1 MCKDLEPSDLVARC
15 TQLADATVVGLRF
28 SPDHAA
34 RAKIPPVRFHFVLD
48 NSGSMGNNSL
58 VAKERF
64 ADLAS
69 VATLGVSLVSFD
81 SSAQLLGTAFTTP
94 QQLRDVKLPRQGG
107 TNITAGIQSSLAV
120 IRKFAAE
127 EDAHHLLVLLSDGQH
142 MTGPAPRAALPQMGA
157 ELKKDF
163 PQLRLSVVV
172 VGVTR
177 SSDTS
182 LGMLLKETL
191 ETAPLPDLQPIY
203 FADSPQQMTTT
214 LEQMHVGLTSL
225 QGAMV
230 TVSLSEGCFIRA
242 GQDGEKTTQVLAN
255 EREQVLLC
263 QGAVPNIT
271 VDGKLYEVEVE
282 PFNASLITKA
292 LDDQL
297 AAARIRRIASGAE
310 SVRPAVKQLGAWI
323 RVLEKAAAPEKLNLA
338 KASAKERL
346 AQHRSLVAAA
356 HGFRALRNQLA
367 ELDAYAANDSASQA
381 AFLTGASRKYGAKAL
396 RRANDNEV
404 NPEQRRRELIAEAK
418 QLQPRMRR
426 ALLEDLCSKLCCDE
440 ALQRALP
447 TGAVPEEVMRKICA
461 GELPAE
467 VDESLAEFLEGPVL
481 QKVTAN
487 CRRSYVSLQTAM
499 EQLHEWVD
507 FNGLDSCD
515 TEYELLMCL
524 GTVGYPIDVK
534 RRDATQMNPYAMDV
548 TRLRPSAVDTAS
560 VCTAQ
565 HSEQP
570 VVPVEGGAAIED
582 VLVLVDP
589 DAPKAS
595 KLAVNSLLLRE
606 TYTSVVLSRD
616 LHMFT
621 GNSMRLA
628 LHAHALLATA
638 QPPRARTKDDLE
650 QQLRRQFL
658 GRAYQC
664 PSCGYGPIDHY
675 NCGDLEEHHGEDD
688 DGARVNNSCPSCQWF
703 SPDIQD
709 WDSWDGTVP
718 PAALGNREEGDL
730 GAFATAASLEVFLR
744 IVYSARK
751 LWKTDADSD
760 LHKLCEKMAKWESLT
775 AADGVDHPVQL
786 LLALA
791 AVDELPE
798 AALDQ
803 VPLLLLLNEAL
814 ARSARDELK
823 SQGCREEP
831 QIIAAAR
838 KRVASFLG
846 ISASSAPAAQ
856 ELMTAEPPRSN
867 VREACNAEYTLET
880 KDFDYKTWV
889 TARAVPWAHALCAVQ
904 QLRKLVAARGWAAL
918 EKAMERGQ
926 ALELVAAMQFE
937 TEAAELLKT
946 WLDVERPCE
955 EDRVL
960 ATMAAQAFLHQSSRS
975 RRTVDNGGCLTEI
988 LPDVRHGNTLRELAV
1003 DVRMAIYDERVEAKS
1018 QEWAS
1023 VGAGMSFE
1031 LGHAADVDGFKAL
1044 CWRASHVHGLDKATF
1059 WGLWRAAKRDREKA
1073 QVFVRSANEGFV
1085 EKHCGNLR

>member
-1 MCKDLEPSDLVARC
+1 MARLCREEAKKLINRGAFHRQVVLEVVTQFGDLLCCAQPKLQRDEEVVLAAVASSCWAVKYVAGELLADDNFALEMVRANPLALRMLPERLQRDPDMLLAGCARDARCFELAGPLQNDPAFAFEAVCCNPWVLEFVPEAFKAQPELVAAAVAADGAALRWAPALRGERWLALTAVQSRAAAMAHVDPELLSDRSFVLEAVALQGAALQHAAPFQADEDLVLQALRSDISALDYSPLKCQRRFVLQAVELRGLSLQFVAELQEDREVVLAAVSSAGRALEFASQSLQKDQEVVWRAICQDPSALDFSPLREDKAFLLRCTSRPAALAHGSPGLLSEKAFAFALLAQDARAIFGLLSSDLQRDQHVRLHAAALGADLNEGVEEVSRLRSAQGMVKRHPTSRNMTLRAVALHPLALWHLGMGYGRKAAEAQDRSLIRKGALRGGGEPSDLVARC

-58 VAKERF
+58 VAKDRF

-570 VVPVEGGAAIED
+570 VVPVEGGAAIE
-582 VLVLVDP
+582 
-589 DAPKAS
+589 
-595 KLAVNSLLLRE
+595 E
-606 TYTSVVLSRD
+606 
-616 LHMFT
+616 M
-621 GNSMRLA
+621 
-628 LHAHALLATA
+628 
-638 QPPRARTKDDLE
+638 
-650 QQLRRQFL
+650 
-658 GRAYQC
+658 C
-664 PSCGYGPIDHY
+664 
-675 NCGDLEEHHGEDD
+675 
-688 DGARVNNSCPSCQWF
+688 WF
-703 SPDIQD
+703 S
-709 WDSWDGTVP
+709 
-718 PAALGNREEGDL
+718 
-730 GAFATAASLEVFLR
+730 
-744 IVYSARK
+744 
-751 LWKTDADSD
+751 
-760 LHKLCEKMAKWESLT
+760 
-775 AADGVDHPVQL
+775 
-786 LLALA
+786 
-791 AVDELPE
+791 
-798 AALDQ
+798 
-803 VPLLLLLNEAL
+803 
-814 ARSARDELK
+814 
-823 SQGCREEP
+823 
-831 QIIAAAR
+831 
-838 KRVASFLG
+838 
-846 ISASSAPAAQ
+846 
-856 ELMTAEPPRSN
+856 
-867 VREACNAEYTLET
+867 
-880 KDFDYKTWV
+880 
-889 TARAVPWAHALCAVQ
+889 
-904 QLRKLVAARGWAAL
+904 
-918 EKAMERGQ
+918 
-926 ALELVAAMQFE
+926 
-937 TEAAELLKT
+937 
-946 WLDVERPCE
+946 
-955 EDRVL
+955 
-960 ATMAAQAFLHQSSRS
+960 
-975 RRTVDNGGCLTEI
+975 
-988 LPDVRHGNTLRELAV
+988 
-1003 DVRMAIYDERVEAKS
+1003 
-1018 QEWAS
+1018 
-1023 VGAGMSFE
+1023 
-1031 LGHAADVDGFKAL
+1031 
-1044 CWRASHVHGLDKATF
+1044 
-1059 WGLWRAAKRDREKA
+1059 
-1073 QVFVRSANEGFV
+1073 
-1085 EKHCGNLR
+1085 